1 VIVAINGERLL
12 SRLSDLAQ
20 IGTIPGDGVCRV
32 AFTAADKQGRD
43 RVKGWMSELGLA
55 VREDA
60 IGNVVG
66 RMEGRDSTL
75 AAVMM
80 GSHIDTVATGGRLD
94 GVLGVLAGLE
104 VIQSCMDAGVRPLR
118 SLEVGFFSNEEG
130 CRFAPDM
137 MGSLVYTGAF
147 SLEEALAKADEDGLT
162 VGQEMQ
168 NWQIGGSVSVP
179 GEIPHAFVE
188 LHIEQGPVLEQEN
201 QRIGVVSAVQG
212 ISWKKLVLHGQ
223 SNHAGTAPIAL
234 RSDAGLVAAQITV
247 ALRELV
253 VSMGQDMVGTV
264 GKLLVS
270 PNLVNVVP
278 NRVEMTIDLRA
289 PVEATLV
296 QAEARLRDMVT
307 QLCES
312 EGVRVEWETLVR
324 LNPVPFNAKV
334 VDLIERLAREKG
346 LSHRR
351 MVSGAGH
358 DAQIFAARTAAG
370 MIFVPSIGGVSHN
383 VEEATHTAD
392 LLAGC
397 QLLSDSVW
405 CLAEELAT

>member
-1 VIVAINGERLL
+1 
-12 SRLSDLAQ
+12 
-20 IGTIPGDGVCRV
+20 
-32 AFTAADKQGRD
+32 
-43 RVKGWMSELGLA
+43 
-55 VREDA
+55 
-60 IGNVVG
+60 
-66 RMEGRDSTL
+66 
-75 AAVMM
+75 
-80 GSHIDTVATGGRLD
+80 
-94 GVLGVLAGLE
+94 
-104 VIQSCMDAGVRPLR
+104 
-118 SLEVGFFSNEEG
+118 
-130 CRFAPDM
+130 
-137 MGSLVYTGAF
+137 
-147 SLEEALAKADEDGLT
+147 
-162 VGQEMQ
+162 
-168 NWQIGGSVSVP
+168 
-179 GEIPHAFVE
+179 
-188 LHIEQGPVLEQEN
+188 
-201 QRIGVVSAVQG
+201 
-212 ISWKKLVLHGQ
+212 
-223 SNHAGTAPIAL
+223 
-234 RSDAGLVAAQITV
+234 
-247 ALRELV
+247 
-253 VSMGQDMVGTV
+253 MGQDMVGTV

-370 MIFVPSIGGVSHN
+370 MILVPSIGGVSHN

-405 CLAEELAT
+405 CLAEE